1 MAMRTL
7 ANQPFL
13 HVICK
18 QSASSVAL
26 KPHRRDIEFCKDV
39 DYPFLYVIRLP
50 VVAYPTVNVILITV
64 FIDYRHSA
72 VVAALFF
79 RIANGK
85 DGVGFALRE
94 RVVAAKFVG
103 SVQLPLSL
111 YRFAHVQRSETRIVH
126 ARFQILVHLRGE
138 T

>member
-1 MAMRTL
+1 MRTL
-7 ANQPFL
+7 ADQPFL
-13 HVICK
+13 HIICK

-26 KPHRRDIEFCKDV
+26 KAHRRHVEFRKDV
-39 DYPFLYVIRLP
+39 DYALLYVIRLP

-85 DGVGFALRE
+85 VEDV
-94 RVVAAKFVG
+94 
-103 SVQLPLSL
+103 SVKKLTKDNPTMQAEFEKLKNK
-111 YRFAHVQRSETRIVH
+111 
-126 ARFQILVHLRGE
+126 
-138 T
+138 